1 MEKLQ
6 QLYDEKNLT
15 ERWIFCLDENG
26 DVQKKKPVVH
36 CIQCENAHKCPSLEH
51 YEDFP
56 QILRECVENQ
66 NNPSL
71 SKVCTEFIGALG
83 ERLGK
88 NLLDAQGVGDE
99 SDESSDNTDDQEEGA
114 SQEETQ
120 DPPHE
125 EVEEKNS
132 KKKGKKKKARKKR
145 GPRKADNKVD
155 SEDKEDDKQDGGEK
169 KVINALPD
177 KFVLLPTKLDNPEA
191 RGFVT
196 KDKLESLID
205 KFDKEGQEVAVFRI
219 ASHNL
224 AKKKYDYLVVP
235 SSDASP
241 EIITYDELLSRIED
255 YDSEQI
261 DIKIFEVGRQLQY
274 RKEIIIE
281 EAGS

>member
-71 SKVCTEFIGALG
+71 SKVCTEFLEALG
-83 ERLGK
+83 GRLGT
-88 NLLDAQGVGDE
+88 NLLDAQDGENEPDG
-99 SDESSDNTDDQEEGA
+99 SSDNTDDQEEGA
-114 SQEETQ
+114 SQDEAK
-120 DPPHE
+120 DPPDGKGSG
-125 EVEEKNS
+125 KNS
-132 KKKGKKKKARKKR
+132 GNRGKKKKARKKR
-145 GPRKADNKVD
+145 GPRKTDNEVD
-155 SEDKEDDKQDGGEK
+155 PPDKRDDEQGESK
-169 KVINALPD
+169 KIINALPD

-196 KDKLESLID
+196 KDKLESLLD